1 MVTHIIDTFEKTVT
15 LDKLA
20 IYFIVTVVSWFTVIL
35 AIIIDFWDGVYT
47 ARKLK
52 QRLYSHRYRHT
63 LQKIGEYW
71 RVLLIALLIDA
82 LFMFIPWYSFPYATL
97 LFAAC
102 MLGIEISSMHEHIK
116 RRKSALRDMPTL
128 ISAIIDAT
136 DKGKAT
142 DVIKSV
148 IEYYE
153 KKQSQQR
160 HYNKQK

>member
-1 MVTHIIDTFEKTVT
+1 MINHIIDAFERTVT

-20 IYFIVTVVSWFTVIL
+20 IYFIVTVVSWFTVIV
-35 AIIIDFWDGVYT
+35 AILVDFWDGVYT

-52 QRLYSHRYRHT
+52 QRLYSHRYRLT

-82 LFMFIPWYSFPYATL
+82 LFMFIPWYSFPYATM

-116 RRKSALRDMPTL
+116 RRKSALRDIPTL
-128 ISAIIDAT
+128 ISAIINAT

-142 DVIKSV
+142 DAIKSV

-153 KKQSQQR
+153 NNKK
-160 HYNKQK
+160 K